1 MHCRRLRNRL
11 RSLSSRIPMKKG
23 TMTNISPEAK
33 HKKPGG
39 RLARLISYRDSLRV
53 QALLFTAL
61 PLAILLALAL
71 GAVFFAYQQVAER
84 LVLSRDEE
92 LARISAERLSEN
104 MGGFVRVLSTIA
116 NLDIVTAN
124 NPVLQKNALIQ
135 AREILIDFDGGVIV
149 LNPEGIVTVTEPFR
163 PDLLGQNLGDRP
175 YFQLPRDTESFTF
188 SDIISEESSGEDI
201 IVVAVPITSR
211 DGEFQGVL
219 AGRFYVGF
227 QRIGEEIR
235 KLSTGELGEAYL
247 VDRSGRVIYHPDYA
261 LIGTDFSQRSAVSH
275 PMAGEHTGAILS
287 QISNRGRQ
295 VVGFAEVDVTGWT
308 LVIQEPWGNVVAPAI
323 TSLRPV
329 VLVLLLGIFG
339 LAAIV
344 SAGVQRIL
352 HPVGEMAAH
361 ARRVASGD
369 YDVQMP
375 TNPVREL
382 RDMGAAF
389 NEMVQ
394 QISRYQAGLRQYVA
408 AITHTQEEERRRIAR
423 DLHDDTVQT
432 LIAIGQRLE
441 LARDV
446 AEENPTEAVE
456 QLRQL
461 RHMVTRAINNV
472 REFSRDLR
480 PTALEDLG
488 LVAALQHLVN
498 TLDQKSNVEV
508 TLSIEGSPEGL
519 SQDIEVAIYR
529 IVQEAL
535 TNVRKHAGAT
545 QAQLQT
551 RFLTDTVQITVRDNG
566 VGFPVPEDMAE
577 LASQGHFGLMG
588 IKERAQLFGGQVTI
602 EATDGTTL
610 LISLPREFRIPSPL
624 EPTQSRPRILPNDTE

>member
-1 MHCRRLRNRL
+1 VADE
-11 RSLSSRIPMKKG
+11 SG
-23 TMTNISPEAK
+23 TMTEISPDV
-33 HKKPGG
+33 KPSKPTG
-39 RLARLISYRDSLRV
+39 RLSRLLSYRDSLRV

-71 GAVFFAYQQVAER
+71 GAVFYAYQQVAER

-104 MGGFVRVLSTIA
+104 IGGFVRVLSTIA

-149 LNPEGIVTVTEPFR
+149 LNPDGIVTVTEPFR
-163 PDLLGQNLGDRP
+163 PDLLGQNLSDRP
-175 YFQLPRDTESFTF
+175 YFQLTKETRSFTF
-188 SDIISEESSGEDI
+188 SDIIPEESSGEDI
-201 IVVAVPITSR
+201 IVAAVPIISR
-211 DGEFQGVL
+211 DGAFQGVL

-235 KLSTGELGEAYL
+235 KLSTGDLGEAYL
-247 VDRSGRVIYHPDYA
+247 VDRNGRVIYHPDYA
-261 LIGTDFSQRSAVSH
+261 LIGADFSQRTAVSRL
-275 PMAGEHTGAILS
+275 MTGEQAGAIFS
-287 QISNRGRQ
+287 QLPGRGRQ

-308 LVIQEPWGNVVAPAI
+308 LVIQEPWGYVVAPAI
-323 TSLRPV
+323 NSLRPV
-329 VLVLLLGIFG
+329 VLVLLLGIIG

-352 HPVGEMAAH
+352 YPIGEMAAY

-369 YDVQMP
+369 YDIQVP
-375 TNPVREL
+375 PNPVREL

-408 AITHTQEEERRRIAR
+408 AITYTQEEERRRIAR
-423 DLHDDTVQT
+423 DLHDDTVQS

-441 LARDV
+441 LARDTV
-446 AEENPTEAVE
+446 PEHPTDAVE
-456 QLRQL
+456 QLRDL
-461 RHMVTRAINNV
+461 RRMITRTIDSV

-498 TLDQKSNVEV
+498 TLCPSSSVEV
-508 TLSIEGSPEGL
+508 AFSIEGSPEGL
-519 SQDIEVAIYR
+519 SPDMEVTIYR

-545 QAQLQT
+545 QVQLQT
-551 RFLTDTVQITVRDNG
+551 QFLPDTVQITIRDNG
-566 VGFPVPEDMAE
+566 VGFSVPEEMAE
-577 LASQGHFGLMG
+577 LASEGHFGLMG
-588 IKERAQLFGGQVTI
+588 IKERAQLFGGQATI
-602 EATDGTTL
+602 ESTDGTTL
-610 LISLPREFRIPSPL
+610 LVTLPRQLRISPTISPSAPM
-624 EPTQSRPRILPNDTE
+624 PHILPHPSDD